1 MPVGALRVAAAA
13 GLVFVFGIAARADA
27 QDLEPRAYG
36 NTPVGLNFA
45 IASYAY
51 SAGGVATDPA
61 IPLENADLEIH
72 AALLAYAR
80 SLDVWGR
87 AGKIDV
93 VVPYAWLSGTADFA
107 GLPRER
113 QVGGFADLRVRA
125 SVLLYGAPALE
136 LAEFESYEQDLIV
149 GLSFQL
155 GAPFGQYD
163 PDKLVN
169 IGTNRW
175 SFKPEL
181 GVSKTW
187 GPVTLEVAPGVTLY
201 TDNRDFLGGQTRE
214 QAPIF
219 SVQAHLIY
227 RWRYGIWLALDG
239 TYYAG
244 GRTTVE
250 GVASDDRQG
259 NSRFGATVALP
270 VGRHHSLKLYGS
282 TGTSTRTGSD
292 FDTVGIAWQIRFGG
306 GL

>member
-1 MPVGALRVAAAA
+1 MSGGALGVAAAA
-13 GLVFVFGIAARADA
+13 VLAFALGIASRADA

-36 NTPVGLNFA
+36 NTPVGLNFL
-45 IASYAY
+45 IASYFY
-51 SAGGVATDPA
+51 SEGGVATDPA
-61 IPLENADLEIH
+61 IPLENADIEIH
-72 AALLAYAR
+72 GALLAYAR

-87 AGKIDV
+87 SGKIDV
-93 VVPYAWLSGTADFA
+93 VVPYAWLAGTADFA
-107 GLPRER
+107 GQPRER
-113 QVGGFADLRVRA
+113 QIGGFADPRVRA
-125 SVLLYGAPALE
+125 SLLLYGAPALD
-136 LAEFESYEQDLIV
+136 LAEFASYEQDLVV

-175 SFKPEL
+175 VFKPEL

-187 GPVTLEVAPGVTLY
+187 GPVTLEVAPSVAIY
-201 TDNRDFLGGQTRE
+201 TDNRDFLGGRTRE
-214 QAPIF
+214 QAPIV

-244 GRTTVE
+244 GRTTVD
-250 GVASDDRQG
+250 GVRNDDRQG
-259 NSRFGATVALP
+259 NSRFGATLALP
-270 VGRHHSLKLYGS
+270 VSRHHSLKLYGS

-292 FDTVGIAWQIRFGG
+292 FDTVGIAWQVRFGG